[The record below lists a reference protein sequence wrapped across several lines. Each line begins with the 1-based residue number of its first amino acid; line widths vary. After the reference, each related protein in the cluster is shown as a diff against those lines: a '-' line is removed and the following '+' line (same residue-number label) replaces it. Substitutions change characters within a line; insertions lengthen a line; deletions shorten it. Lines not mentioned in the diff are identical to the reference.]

1 MLGNKEPL
9 PPVLSH
15 LVLYIAHCY
24 KQGLAASTTKTHIS
38 ALSYTFQLAGYPD
51 LTQHFLVKKQLQG
64 FSKVRP
70 TVDCRLPIT
79 PPVLL
84 KIIEA
89 LPCTTDSNF
98 TKSLLQAMYL
108 LAFYAFLRVGE
119 ITKTTGSNQHY
130 LLRKHLKFVCNTQGE
145 DYLELTI
152 PHYKHSKNVA
162 TLNIKQNTAQ
172 PALCPLKACQTYL
185 LIRSHFSIEE
195 PLFSFMDG
203 TPISRK
209 FFTENLK
216 QSLAF
221 CRLDTYQYHSHSF
234 RIGAAT
240 TAASSGSSE
249 LQIQQMG
256 MWKSSAF
263 KKYIRIPTLKL

>member
-1 MLGNKEPL
+1 MLGNKQPL

-15 LVLYIAHCY
+15 LILYIAHCY
-24 KQGLAASTTKTHIS
+24 KQGFAASTTKTHMS

-79 PPVLL
+79 PPVLQ

-89 LPCTTDSNF
+89 LPHTTDSRF
-98 TKSLLQAMYL
+98 TKTLLQAMFL

-119 ITKTTGSNQHY
+119 ITKTSGANQHY
-130 LLRKHLKFVCNTQGE
+130 LLRKHLKLVCTPQTE

-152 PHYKHSKNVA
+152 PHYKHSKNVI
-162 TLNIKQNTAQ
+162 TLHIKQNTAQ
-172 PALCPLKACQTYL
+172 PALCPLKACQAYL
-185 LIRSHFSIEE
+185 LIRSHLSIDE

-203 TPISRK
+203 TPISRN
-209 FFTENLK
+209 FFTENL
-216 QSLAF
+216 QHSLAF
-221 CRLDTYQYHSHSF
+221 SGLDIHQYHSHSF

-249 LQIQQMG
+249 VQIQQMG
-256 MWKSSAF
+256 RWKSSAY
-263 KKYIRIPTLKL
+263 KKYIRIPTLQL

>member
-38 ALSYTFQLAGYPD
+38 ALSYTFQIAGYPD

-79 PPVLL
+79 PPLL
-84 KIIEA
+84 
-89 LPCTTDSNF
+89 L
-98 TKSLLQAMYL
+98 KSLLQAMYL

-130 LLRKHLKFVCNTQGE
+130 LLRKHLKFVCNTQRE

-216 QSLAF
+216 QTLAF
-221 CRLDTYQYHSHSF
+221 CGLDTHQYHSHSF
-234 RIGAAT
+234 NIGAAT

-249 LQIQQMG
+249 VQIQQMG
-256 MWKSSAF
+256 RWKSSAF